1 MENPICDLQAQ
12 LLSIHKQFIDKGY
25 IPERVSAQAR
35 KGHYEVGVRLF
46 SNNQYSPIFH
56 GFAPDTK
63 EFDCVIRAEIAALI
77 FAAQSTANIVKIV
90 LDETPKPDLNI
101 REIYREDIVGRMG
114 NTVEDV
120 LRELKLLGVDLEDVH
135 REKRR
140 LNKTGGRLTKE
151 IVADILLAKTKH
163 IVIGEKKE
171 APKVEAKLKFKI
183 EE

>member
-1 MENPICDLQAQ
+1 MENPICDLQAK

-25 IPERVSAQAR
+25 IPERMSAQAR
-35 KGHYEVGVRLF
+35 KGHYEVSVRLF
-46 SNNQYSPIFH
+46 CNNQYTPLFH

-77 FAAQSTANIVKIV
+77 FAAQATANVVKIE
-90 LDETPKPDLNI
+90 LDETPKPDLNV
-101 REIYREDIVGRMG
+101 REIYREDIIGRMG

-120 LRELKLLGVDLEDVH
+120 LRELKRLGVDLEDVH

-140 LNKTGGRLTKE
+140 LNKTGGRLTKDV
-151 IVADILLAKTKH
+151 VADILLAKTKH

-171 APKVEAKLKFKI
+171 APKTEAKLTFKL
-183 EE
+183 ED